1 MQGRSFRVLKAGAA
15 LGVVAMLSACGGGG
29 GGVSRLPTP
38 TPAPTPAPAP
48 TPTPTPTP
56 APAPTP
62 TPTANFNT
70 PEVERSDGPEYHNA
84 ITAWTQGITG
94 QGTAIAIV
102 DTGIDI
108 DSPEFA
114 GRILPDSRDVSSQRG
129 IDAVDDHGTNVA
141 LVAAGALDNQGAVGI
156 AYEAGLLVYR
166 ADENGTCTGAGGSL
180 EGCQFSDNAIARGI
194 EEAIRAGATVI
205 NLSLGG
211 GVPNQRMLDAFQAA
225 TQAGIVVV
233 VAAGN
238 DGESTDP
245 SLDPDNPDPFALAA
259 LAQGNGAV
267 IIVGSVNENGEASS
281 FSNRAGNSAQSFLMA
296 RGQGICCTYENGE
309 IKVTQQG
316 GQSFVTLFSGTSFA
330 APQVAGAV
338 ALLAQAFPNL
348 TGQEIVEIL
357 FDTAR
362 DAGAMGTDEI
372 YGRGIMDLAN
382 AFQPQGTT
390 RMPGAQGAL
399 ALADDV
405 AIASGPMGDALSGA
419 SLQGIV
425 LDKYDRAFAYQ
436 LGSRTRMASNE
447 LLLENSTRTGLRNV
461 SIGSPKMAVA
471 FTLDQRGQMAGDT
484 PLTPLQLSRAD
495 SDAAQVL
502 AARVALRI
510 SPDTQIGI
518 GFAQA
523 ADGLAV
529 QLQGRERPAFMLTQ
543 SAAGELGFAHRN
555 GESAVLRR
563 DVGPFG
569 VTMMASRG
577 EAMTGAMRSAR
588 DFIGNRRESFG
599 FTRFGVVADRRLGA
613 LSLTLGTEM
622 LNEERTVLG
631 AYLHDSFGARGAQSV
646 FMDGTAALNLGDGW
660 RFGAE
665 GRMGSTR
672 ALAGGLIAEG
682 SRFRS
687 VGYSMDVGKRG
698 VLQDADRLGFRL
710 SSPLRVTSGGLNFDL
725 PVSYDYATES
735 ADFALRRVSLAPD
748 GHEMMGELAWSGHAL
763 DGILAASVFYRSEPG
778 HVANAPDDRGVLLRW
793 SRGF

>member
-1 MQGRSFRVLKAGAA
+1 MHSRLLYNWKAGVA
-15 LGVVAMLSACGGGG
+15 LGALALLSACGGGG
-29 GGVSRLPTP
+29 GNVSRLPTP
-38 TPAPTPAPAP
+38 APAPSPAPAP

-56 APAPTP
+56 APTPTP
-62 TPTANFNT
+62 TPAANFNT
-70 PEVERSDGPEYHNA
+70 AEVNRSDGPEYHNA

-94 QGTAIAIV
+94 QGASIAIV

-114 GRILPDSRDVSSQRG
+114 GRILPESRDVSSQRG

-141 LVAAGALDNQGAVGI
+141 LVAAGALDNEGAVGI
-156 AYEAGLLVYR
+156 AYGASLLVYR
-166 ADENGTCTGAGGSL
+166 ADENGTCTGATSL
-180 EGCQFSDNAIARGI
+180 DGCQFSDNAIARGI
-194 EEAIRAGATVI
+194 EEALRANATVI

-211 GVPNQRMLDAFQAA
+211 GAPSQRVLDAIQQA

-238 DGESTDP
+238 DGDSTDP
-245 SLDPDNPDPFALAA
+245 GIDPDNPDPFAISA
-259 LAQGNGAV
+259 LSQGNGAV
-267 IIVGSVNENGEASS
+267 IIVGSVDQNGDASS
-281 FSNRAGNSAQSFLMA
+281 FSNRAGNSADSYLMA
-296 RGQGICCTYENGE
+296 RGQGICCVYEDGQ

-357 FDTAR
+357 LDTAR
-362 DAGAMGTDEI
+362 DAGMVGTDTT
-372 YGRGIMDLAN
+372 YGRGIMDLAD

-390 RMPGAQGAL
+390 RMPGTQGAL

-405 AIASGPMGDALSGA
+405 AIASAPMGDAFSGA

-425 LDKYDRAFAYQ
+425 LDKYDRAYSYEMA
-436 LGSRTRMASNE
+436 SRTRMATDE
-447 LLLENSTRTGLRNV
+447 LLLTNSARTGLRNV
-461 SIGSPKMAVA
+461 SLGSPNMAVA
-471 FTLDQRGQMAGDT
+471 FTLDQRGQMTGDS
-484 PLTPLQLSRAD
+484 PLTPLQLSRAE

-502 AARVALRI
+502 AARVALKI

-518 GFAQA
+518 GFAES

-529 QLQGRERPAFMLTQ
+529 QLQGRERPAFMLTR
-543 SAAGELGFAHRN
+543 SAAGELGFTHRN
-555 GESAVLRR
+555 GESAALRR

-569 VTMMASRG
+569 VTMLASRG
-577 EAMTGAMRSAR
+577 EVMSGAMRSAR
-588 DFIGNRRESFG
+588 DMIGDQRESFA
-599 FTRFGVVADRRLGA
+599 FTRFGIVADRRFGA
-613 LSLTLGTEM
+613 LSLTLGSEM

-631 AYLHDSFGARGAQSV
+631 AYLHESFGGRGAQSV
-646 FMDGTAALNLGDGW
+646 FVDGTAALDLGDGW
-660 RFGAE
+660 RVGAE
-665 GRMGSTR
+665 GRMGMTR
-672 ALAGGLIAEG
+672 ALSGGLIAEG

-725 PVSYDYATES
+725 PVSYDYGTES
-735 ADFALRRVSLAPD
+735 AEFALRRVSLAPD
-748 GHEMMGELAWSGHAL
+748 GHEMMGELAWRGRAL
-763 DGILAASVFYRSEPG
+763 DSMLAASVFYRSEPG